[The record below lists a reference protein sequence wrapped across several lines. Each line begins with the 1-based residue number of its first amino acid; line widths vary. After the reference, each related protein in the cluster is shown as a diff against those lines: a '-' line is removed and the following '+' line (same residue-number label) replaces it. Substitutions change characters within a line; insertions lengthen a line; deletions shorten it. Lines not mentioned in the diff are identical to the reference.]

1 MAGFGYPASTLTRED
16 ALSLRRKYQKDKE
29 QASKDKTKQSLL
41 DQHGDEEYIADPL
54 LDPIEQD
61 EGQQTPG
68 SPGTPTGEISTKKP
82 TKPRSFLERHDNS
95 WLGEQDQN
103 EGNTNAG
110 SQIVGGSGGGTGG
123 DTSPKPDLTRTR
135 RRDKI
140 FNSIKDLLKHKRP
153 SIRNAP
159 QPLAEQI
166 KHSIDQGRGRSNTTL
181 DLGSG
186 RRSSSTALDPFAV
199 ELPVAGQFEAEVT
212 TKILSGLPYLERVAQ
227 HHLNL
232 EDWHTNYL
240 HCRKGRSGFR
250 NNVKNLLVYLESLAI
265 HKEFASVDSETDSLR
280 SHASYL
286 NAWEG
291 SREFRI
297 EADQLRIR
305 EMDDEQKDIALNKSS
320 SRLLLEYRES
330 LPSFLYADI
339 NTRQLHRRVSVR
351 KTEKL
356 VALVQHFPKAKLRC

>member
-1 MAGFGYPASTLTRED
+1 MAGFGYPASTLTAED
-16 ALSLRRKYQKDKE
+16 ALRIRSKYQKDKE
-29 QASKDKTKQSLL
+29 QALKDKTKQSLL
-41 DQHGDEEYIADPL
+41 DQHGDEEHIADPL

-61 EGQQTPG
+61 EGHQTPG
-68 SPGTPTGEISTKKP
+68 SPGTPTGEIFTKKP
-82 TKPRSFLERHDNS
+82 TKPRSFLERHVNS

-123 DTSPKPDLTRTR
+123 DTSPNPELTPTR

-140 FNSIKDLLKHKRP
+140 FNSIKARFKRKRP
-153 SIRNAP
+153 SIRNASQSP
-159 QPLAEQI
+159 AEQI

-199 ELPVAGQFEAEVT
+199 ELPVAGQFETEAT
-212 TKILSGLPYLERVAQ
+212 TNILGGLPYLERVAQ

-232 EDWHTNYL
+232 EDWHANYL

-250 NNVKNLLVYLESLAI
+250 NNVKNLLAYLGSLAI
-265 HKEFASVDSETDSLR
+265 HKEFVSAESETDSLR

-291 SREFRI
+291 SRDFRI

-305 EMDDEQKDIALNKSS
+305 EMDDEQKDIALSKSS
-320 SRLLLEYRES
+320 SRLLLDYRES
-330 LPSFLYADI
+330 LPSFLYADV
-339 NTRQLHRRVSVR
+339 NTRQLHRRVGVR